1 MSIRGST
8 RTALCTVG
16 ADKCSIRRHEPC
28 EHRSHKLGGL
38 DLLAMFL
45 RENLGVGDEIAMHS
59 TRQLDGE
66 PAANDRRLAVFAAIV
81 AERPFHLEPRDVRHR
96 EARVSLEAPV
106 APIDAPAVPPPAFPS
121 QGAWHPPRRT
131 LARLGGRT

>member
-1 MSIRGST
+1 MSIRGSA

-45 RENLGVGDEIAMHS
+45 RENLGVGDEIARHS
-59 TRQLDGE
+59 TRQLDRE
-66 PAANDRRLAVFAAIV
+66 PAPNDRRQAVFSAIA
-81 AERPFHLEPRDVRHR
+81 AERPFHLEPRNAPHT
-96 EARVSLEAPV
+96 EARA
-106 APIDAPAVPPPAFPS
+106 
-121 QGAWHPPRRT
+121 
-131 LARLGGRT
+131 